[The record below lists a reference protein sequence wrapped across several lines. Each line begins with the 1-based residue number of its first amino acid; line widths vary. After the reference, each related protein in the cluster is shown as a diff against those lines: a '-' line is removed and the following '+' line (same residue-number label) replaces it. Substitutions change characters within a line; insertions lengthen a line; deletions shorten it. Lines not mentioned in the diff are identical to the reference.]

1 LRLFFIVLIIFSSS
15 CSSILD
21 NKKTKIDL
29 EQIKRKGKLT
39 ILIENNSL
47 SFYEQKGEKLGFEY
61 EILKAFAKSIHLPL
75 EVKVI
80 FNTDDLFRLLHNEEG
95 DIAAANLAISFSNSK
110 MIDYSLPYY
119 FSEQVLI
126 QREGDDL
133 VKNPVEL
140 GKKNI
145 YVRKNS
151 CFEKRLIALEEEIGT
166 KINIRTFDYDPIT
179 EDLIRKVA
187 NKEINYTLAHENMAR
202 LTSKS
207 YSNLDVNVKI
217 SMKQKIAFALRSSS
231 PELKKELN
239 QFLSKYCKTDEF
251 SELKKKYFDYIESN
265 PIVTNYWPK
274 ENLSPYDDLFKSAAK
289 KYSWDWKMLTAISH
303 QESRF
308 NPNAVG
314 IGGSFGLMQFM
325 PRIGRAYGISPN
337 SSPKEQ
343 IDASIELLNKIYLSW
358 DNITN
363 SDQRIKFTLA
373 SYNAGKCHIQ
383 DAQKLASKEGL
394 NPLIWDNNVEL
405 MIYKLAD
412 PKIYKSSDIRCG
424 AYRGGAVDYVRII
437 YSKYQ
442 SWR

>member
-1 LRLFFIVLIIFSSS
+1 
-15 CSSILD
+15 
-21 NKKTKIDL
+21 
-29 EQIKRKGKLT
+29 
-39 ILIENNSL
+39 
-47 SFYEQKGEKLGFEY
+47 
-61 EILKAFAKSIHLPL
+61 
-75 EVKVI
+75 
-80 FNTDDLFRLLHNEEG
+80 
-95 DIAAANLAISFSNSK
+95 
-110 MIDYSLPYY
+110 
-119 FSEQVLI
+119 
-126 QREGDDL
+126 
-133 VKNPVEL
+133 
-140 GKKNI
+140 
-145 YVRKNS
+145 
-151 CFEKRLIALEEEIGT
+151 
-166 KINIRTFDYDPIT
+166 
-179 EDLIRKVA
+179 
-187 NKEINYTLAHENMAR
+187 
-202 LTSKS
+202 
-207 YSNLDVNVKI
+207 
-217 SMKQKIAFALRSSS
+217 
-231 PELKKELN
+231 
-239 QFLSKYCKTDEF
+239 
-251 SELKKKYFDYIESN
+251 
-265 PIVTNYWPK
+265 
-274 ENLSPYDDLFKSAAK
+274 
-289 KYSWDWKMLTAISH
+289 MLTAISH